1 MFIPLIIIFVYFSLV
16 HDVLSDE
23 ESTTE
28 AKINKNVDT
37 NNAFNVFSVSDD
49 DQNELKNK

>member
-1 MFIPLIIIFVYFSLV
+1 LFIIIFVYFSLV

-28 AKINKNVDT
+28 IKINTNVDT
-37 NNAFNVFSVSDD
+37 DNAFSVFSMSDD
-49 DQNELKNK
+49 DQNETKKK